1 MAIYLRRCPL
11 LGIGF
16 LEPLPHTGRRKK
28 QTWSKA
34 SSAELPMAN
43 LFAQVDGG
51 W

>member
-1 MAIYLRRCPL
+1 MAIYLCRCPL

-16 LEPLPHTGRRKK
+16 LEPLPHRKAK
-28 QTWSKA
+28 KA
-34 SSAELPMAN
+34 NLAKNELRMAN

>member
-1 MAIYLRRCPL
+1 MAIYLCRCPL

-16 LEPLPHTGRRKK
+16 LETLATPEGE
-28 QTWSKA
+28 KA
-34 SSAELPMAN
+34 NLVKTSSADLRTAN

>member
-1 MAIYLRRCPL
+1 MAIYLCRCPL

-16 LEPLPHTGRRKK
+16 LETLATPEGEKK
-28 QTWSKA
+28 QTWSA
-34 SSAELPMAN
+34 SGAELRMAN

>member
-1 MAIYLRRCPL
+1 MAIYLCRCPL

-16 LEPLPHTGRRKK
+16 LEPLPHRKAKK

-34 SSAELPMAN
+34 SCAELRMAN
-43 LFAQVDGG
+43 LFAQVDDGG